1 MVFFT
6 VRNLSVKFGGVG
18 ALSNVSLDVRKG
30 EVRSIIGPNGAGKT
44 TLFNVISGL
53 IKPDSGSILF
63 SGEEIV
69 HANPWEISRKGIART
84 FQNSQLFITMTALE
98 NVVTGI
104 HNHTHSGI
112 FSSALAVP
120 KFRREEAEVLKKA
133 ERLIEFVGLKGW
145 ERYPSSSL
153 AFGQQ
158 RLLEFARALA
168 TDPQMILLDEPVA
181 GMNYE
186 EKQRLALLLVRV
198 RDEMGITTLLVEH
211 DIKWVMQVSDL
222 ISVLDYG
229 EKIAE
234 GKPEEIKSNARVI
247 EAYLRKRRTLA

>member
-1 MVFFT
+1 MFFE
-6 VRNLSVKFGGVG
+6 VRNLSVNFGGVR
-18 ALSNVSLDVRKG
+18 ALSHVSLDVQKG
-30 EVRSIIGPNGAGKT
+30 EVHSIIGPNGAGKT
-44 TLFNVISGL
+44 TFFNVISGL
-53 IKPDSGSILF
+53 IKPDSGSIIF
-63 SGEEIV
+63 DGEEIG
-69 HANPWEISRKGIART
+69 HETPWGISCKGIART

-98 NVVTGI
+98 NVVTGM
-104 HNHTHSGI
+104 HNHTRSGV

-120 KFRREEAEVLKKA
+120 KFRREEAEVLQKA
-133 ERLIEFVGLKGW
+133 ERLMEFVGLKGW

-158 RLLEFARALA
+158 RLLELARALA
-168 TDPQMILLDEPVA
+168 TNPKMILLDEPVA

-186 EKQRLALLLVRV
+186 EKQRLALLLVKIKE
-198 RDEMGITTLLVEH
+198 EMDITTLLVEH

-234 GKPEEIKSNARVI
+234 GNPEEIRNNERVI
-247 EAYLRKRRTLA
+247 EAYLGKRRTLA